1 MAKEFQGP
9 ADPVTEPSMSAMG
22 ASVIDYGENRPLGYV
37 EPGSEGAKAVG
48 AQKSNGGVSASG
60 SYPEGTSDGI
70 TGS

>member
-37 EPGSEGAKAVG
+37 EPGTEGAKAVS
-48 AQKSNGGVSASG
+48 AQVGNGGIG
-60 SYPEGTSDGI
+60 SQSKSEE
-70 TGS
+70 